1 MDASERERFFAPYLT
16 PIFKANWA
24 RELRAAPAIVEI
36 LAIWNAYALRDDVI
50 AIELEPTHT
59 RVNQDAP
66 GKGLLA
72 TLISLSHRGRRA
84 FQQAQTDGE
93 AFLQVVNEL
102 SKMES
107 YVLKL
112 VGGSGVESVLVRQ
125 YQQALRILCR
135 QTLPR
140 LKNKGGGT
148 LSAFEDLACEIETG
162 IEAVARTLEWVEF
175 QLARM
180 ESSPS
185 QRIYRVEGEKGTQN
199 GADLLNRKT
208 KQRNTLKDILKE
220 LISLQSNVC
229 TLTSF
234 FKSLYLNAT
243 ELSIK
248 YEADIKIATEDDTI
262 AMLSTEAADS
272 IHRELAISRM
282 PVATKLKVYV
292 YISHIHIIP
301 GLEMIEAFT
310 MLDSRNA
317 GLNEQIESGLEQMA
331 KYRCDAQEAI
341 DEVITDQKLQLWD
354 QLKATGYNLSDGS
367 SLNPRRRAATTN
379 ALETIQEEYSG
390 TSNPNDK
397 IRSDLDPLAIAVFSA
412 MFNSMESYPDKNEK
426 K

>member
-112 VGGSGVESVLVRQ
+112 VGGSGVESVLVQ
-125 YQQALRILCR
+125 
-135 QTLPR
+135 
-140 LKNKGGGT
+140 
-148 LSAFEDLACEIETG
+148 TG

>member
-59 RVNQDAP
+59 RVNRDAP

-102 SKMES
+102 SKTKS

-112 VGGSGVESVLVRQ
+112 AGGSGVEDVLVRQ
-125 YQQALRILCR
+125 YQQALRTLCR

-140 LKNKGGGT
+140 LKDKGGGT

-162 IEAVARTLEWVEF
+162 IEAVTRALEWVEF

-180 ESSPS
+180 DSSPS
-185 QRIYRVEGEKGTQN
+185 QRTYRVEDEKRTQN
-199 GADLLNRKT
+199 GADLVNRKT
-208 KQRNTLKDILKE
+208 NQRNTLRDILKE

-234 FKSLYLNAT
+234 FKSLYFNAT
-243 ELSIK
+243 ELSMK

-262 AMLSTEAADS
+262 AMLSTQAADS
-272 IHRELAISRM
+272 IHRELAISRV
-282 PVATKLKVYV
+282 PVATKLKVYID
-292 YISHIHIIP
+292 ISYTHIFP
-301 GLEMIEAFT
+301 GLEKIEAIAT
-310 MLDSRNA
+310 LDSRKA
-317 GLNEQIESGLEQMA
+317 DLNEQIKLVLERMV
-331 KYRCDAQEAI
+331 KYRCDAQKAI
-341 DEVITDQKLQLWD
+341 DELITNRKLQLWD
-354 QLKATGYNLSDGS
+354 QLKATGYNLSDAS
-367 SLNPRRRAATTN
+367 SLNPRRRAATTS
-379 ALETIQEEYSG
+379 ASETIQEEYSG

-397 IRSDLDPLAIAVFSA
+397 IKSDLGPLEIAVFSA
-412 MFNSMESYPDKNEK
+412 IFNSMESYPDKNEK

>member
-112 VGGSGVESVLVRQ
+112 VGGSGVESVL
-125 YQQALRILCR
+125 
-135 QTLPR
+135 
-140 LKNKGGGT
+140 GGGT

-162 IEAVARTLEWVEF
+162 IEAVARTLEF